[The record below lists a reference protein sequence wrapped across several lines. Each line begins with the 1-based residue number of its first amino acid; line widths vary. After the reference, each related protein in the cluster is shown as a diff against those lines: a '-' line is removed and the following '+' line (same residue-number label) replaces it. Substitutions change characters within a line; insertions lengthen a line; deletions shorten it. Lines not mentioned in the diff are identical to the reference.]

1 MRIPSLLTAA
11 LLSLCLA
18 LCSACSTTQRLAR
31 PDPTRTRTISVPVLQ
46 FVPVPA
52 ELTAATPAPP
62 RPGATYQAMTD
73 WIVSWAASLQQCN
86 ADKAAISNLHAEV
99 KS

>member
-1 MRIPSLLTAA
+1 MRIPSLLMHA
-11 LLSLCLA
+11 LLSLCL
-18 LCSACSTTQRLAR
+18 LVCSACSTQRLAR
-31 PDPTRTRTISVPVLQ
+31 PDPTRTQTISVPVLQ

-73 WIVSWAASLQQCN
+73 WIVDWAASLHQCN
-86 ADKAAISNLHAEV
+86 ADKAAVARLAADR
-99 KS
+99 